1 MLDRPAKS
9 MSRLCGARSIHV
21 ACSPLVTAGVRSP
34 GAEKSG
40 IGVSRLTAASLSCSI
55 SLDVLLT
62 GTGDAEG
69 VRGDVV
75 GDYGASCGPRPI
87 SDRHGRDEDS
97 VAGRADITADRGA
110 LLLLPIV
117 VGGDVARSD
126 VRVGADLRVADV
138 RQVRDLGALA
148 DRRVLDLDERP
159 RLGGGADVGARAQ
172 VAERA
177 HVRPGPDVGVDGGDV
192 RADVRPG
199 LDAGLAPKH

>member
-21 ACSPLVTAGVRSP
+21 VCSPWVTEDAASP
-34 GAEKSG
+34 VAANSG

-55 SLDVLLT
+55 SLDVLLA

-97 VAGRADITADRGA
+97 VAGRADITADRGS

-138 RQVRDLGALA
+138 RQMGDLGTLA
-148 DRRVLDLDERP
+148 DRGVLDLDER
-159 RLGGGADVGARAQ
+159 
-172 VAERA
+172 
-177 HVRPGPDVGVDGGDV
+177 
-192 RADVRPG
+192 
-199 LDAGLAPKH
+199 AGLGAG